1 MPATVEI
8 LTIPIGSQLV
18 STINKRIDPPE
29 PDSKNDFRVLLL
41 FSENVNLT
49 ESGLTLSSGSSLV
62 SLEGRNSVWMATV
75 RPPQTSGIVTVT
87 VAANA
92 VSQGNPRTSKDI
104 RVTKFFPDAD
114 AETPTELF
122 TFTGSV
128 LGIAA
133 SPSRLLLASRSGS
146 WRIDL
151 KKYTHAGVEQTS
163 EAKLSPQS
171 NSLRYFRTLD
181 YINGDI
187 LINPGRAR
195 YRETATGLTF
205 VERFGVA
212 TDTITHTRLGYTG
225 FKGSPQIV
233 TQPYDPDLS
242 ATTHSIDPFASNSSN
257 FSYSIAHQNDLIYLL
272 KGYPFSDTFV
282 GASLTL
288 SEITSDNE
296 IEVISHMNIKNRSSR
311 GSGFIDISIYGDTLY
326 LLSTRTTAGG
336 STVTPGVYT
345 VDIRKY
351 RPLAKN
357 TKTTIY
363 PVFVNEGDTIDLMQF
378 SPDAE
383 RIVFDVGYDLQPNLS
398 INASNKLV
406 VGSGAQTCL
415 VKLKAINRIDAT
427 ETDSFQFYLIV
438 RRAAAPVWRGVSELT
453 MKAGSSYDLFQLVP
467 EAESISFRSGRT
479 RLAGSSLSNGTFT
492 IGTVGGVAEFTAR
505 IGSRNSH
512 IAITIDVVQGMESES
527 PDVSGYRIEIA
538 GIDVTPDS
546 VELPSVSETLD
557 PVIINEYRVN
567 EASITLRNN
576 EGKYNSDLADNFWE
590 TNGLNPGGFQNAVKI
605 SLKHTDGTESLHFSG
620 VINESFA
627 PIKDATFKLNCS
639 DISSRLRKA
648 LVQAFGTLEKWDA
661 LRKQSDEDSYAGI
674 YVPEQSLSPMQV
686 GTGKAR
692 SDRTDLEISRL
703 ALPSEGPTPENMG
716 YMTPTEFRTAGG
728 FLGENPIL
736 RFLGEHQSEDVRFL
750 VNQLAINKEVYNTEI
765 DIRGVEVEDPFLLNR
780 GSIAFSVEQTR
791 TTRVPVDW
799 VYGGQGTE
807 GRQGTGT
814 LPNGVLI
821 LLSNPEAHISDLL
834 VQYTLSS
841 DSYRVLHTFEKG
853 ISVHRI
859 ERRNATNYYI
869 LTSAKIP
876 KIGARD
882 SYRGPTMRRGTL
894 MTVWRKAAKS
904 RFTITIPAQGR

>member
-8 LTIPIGSQLV
+8 LTIPIGSQLI

-29 PDSKNDFRVLLL
+29 PDSKNDFPVLLL

-62 SLEGRNSVWMATV
+62 SLEGRNSVWMVTI

-195 YRETATGLTF
+195 YRETATGLTL

-288 SEITSDNE
+288 SEITSDDE

-351 RPLAKN
+351 RPLSKN

-363 PVFVNEGDTIDLMQF
+363 PVFVNEGDTIDLNQF

-406 VGSGAQTCL
+406 VGSGAQTCI
-415 VKLKAINRIDAT
+415 VKLKAINRIGAT

-453 MKAGSSYDLFQLVP
+453 MKAGSRYDLFQLVP
-467 EAESISFRSGRT
+467 DAESIAFR
-479 RLAGSSLSNGTFT
+479 
-492 IGTVGGVAEFTAR
+492 VGVGVSPPAR
-505 IGSRNSH
+505 IAVSVTAPSQSAQSAALHTLLRGKAAGARILLSR
-512 IAITIDVVQGMESES
+512 IDVVQGMESES

-576 EGKYNSDLADNFWE
+576 GGKYNSDLADNFWE

-605 SLKHTDGTESLHFSG
+605 YLKHTDGTREPPF
-620 VINESFA
+620 
-627 PIKDATFKLNCS
+627 
-639 DISSRLRKA
+639 
-648 LVQAFGTLEKWDA
+648 FG
-661 LRKQSDEDSYAGI
+661 S
-674 YVPEQSLSPMQV
+674 
-686 GTGKAR
+686 
-692 SDRTDLEISRL
+692 
-703 ALPSEGPTPENMG
+703 
-716 YMTPTEFRTAGG
+716 
-728 FLGENPIL
+728 
-736 RFLGEHQSEDVRFL
+736 HQ
-750 VNQLAINKEVYNTEI
+750 
-765 DIRGVEVEDPFLLNR
+765 
-780 GSIAFSVEQTR
+780 
-791 TTRVPVDW
+791 
-799 VYGGQGTE
+799 
-807 GRQGTGT
+807 
-814 LPNGVLI
+814 
-821 LLSNPEAHISDLL
+821 
-834 VQYTLSS
+834 
-841 DSYRVLHTFEKG
+841 
-853 ISVHRI
+853 
-859 ERRNATNYYI
+859 
-869 LTSAKIP
+869 
-876 KIGARD
+876 
-882 SYRGPTMRRGTL
+882 
-894 MTVWRKAAKS
+894 
-904 RFTITIPAQGR
+904 